1 MVTPEKCFEA
11 ADIVLVL
18 DETGSSTSQQTISR
32 NWNDLLRFVANV
44 VNAFSVSPSAARF
57 GAVVYGQS
65 VRIAFRLDRYSRKV
79 DVIDAVRNLRRNG
92 VTGGG
97 SNMAAALRTTRANV
111 FGHQSGARR
120 ALVAKIILLIT
131 DGDPTLETRQ
141 TIPEADRAK
150 ADGTEIFVVGITS
163 YINAQLLRRVATSSS
178 HFYNGREYSGLGG
191 NLEPLVNHMCRA
203 IRDYVRSTT
212 PSITTSTS
220 SPTMTTTTTIST
232 PTMFLR
238 GMFFILSF
246 LLFYSVIQSV
256 CVSCVKLVLACIR
269 FYYDW

>member
-11 ADIVLVL
+11 VDIVLVL

-32 NWNDLLRFVANV
+32 DWNNLLRFVANV
-44 VNAFSVSPSAARF
+44 VNAFSVSPSSARF
-57 GAVVYGQS
+57 GAVVYGLS
-65 VRIAFRLDRYSRKV
+65 DRIAFRLDAYRRKV
-79 DVIDAVRNLRRNG
+79 DVIGAVRNLRRNG